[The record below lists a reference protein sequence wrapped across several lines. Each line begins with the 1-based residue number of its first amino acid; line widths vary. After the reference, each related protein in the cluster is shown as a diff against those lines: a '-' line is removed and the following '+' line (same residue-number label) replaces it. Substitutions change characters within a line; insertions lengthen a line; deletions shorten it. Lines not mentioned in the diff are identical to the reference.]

1 MYDSKPLSYGF
12 THYQLRFINAIVL
25 LSLLTKDKYFRQI
38 SNNLCEPFWYKKEVL
53 ESVAKQQTILELRRS
68 YSIVYMFILLT
79 DLVTVF
85 EVLPV
90 LLNKTP

>member
-1 MYDSKPLSYGF
+1 M
-12 THYQLRFINAIVL
+12 L

-68 YSIVYMFILLT
+68 YSIVIYVHF
-79 DLVTVF
+79 F
-85 EVLPV
+85 Y
-90 LLNKTP
+90 

>member
-1 MYDSKPLSYGF
+1 M
-12 THYQLRFINAIVL
+12 L
-25 LSLLTKDKYFRQI
+25 LSLLTKDKYFPQI
-38 SNNLCEPFWYKKEVL
+38 SNNPCEPFWYKKEVL

-68 YSIVYMFILLT
+68 YSIVIYVHFFT

-85 EVLPV
+85 EDLPV

>member
-1 MYDSKPLSYGF
+1 M
-12 THYQLRFINAIVL
+12 L
-25 LSLLTKDKYFRQI
+25 LSFLTKDKYFRQI

-68 YSIVYMFILLT
+68 YSIVIYVHFFT

-85 EVLPV
+85 EDLPV
-90 LLNKTP
+90 LLNTTP